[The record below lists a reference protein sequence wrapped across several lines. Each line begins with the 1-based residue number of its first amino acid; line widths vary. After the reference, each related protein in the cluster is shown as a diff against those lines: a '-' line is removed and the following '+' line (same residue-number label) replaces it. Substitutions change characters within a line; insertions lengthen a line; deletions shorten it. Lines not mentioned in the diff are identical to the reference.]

1 MQRKLIVVVVGLKK
15 WNRTFGL
22 EPIPSVK
29 TGLPFKTFQHFR
41 KFLTGTSGAR
51 GRPINLKIN
60 QIAFRVNR
68 VRPIRFESLESV
80 KGQDTE
86 IRIGAMIAQCTM
98 HRS

>member
-1 MQRKLIVVVVGLKK
+1 MLLKYCEVNGHAK
-15 WNRTFGL
+15 KAYRCCCGFEEMEISHWNEWG
-22 EPIPSVK
+22 
-29 TGLPFKTFQHFR
+29 Q
-41 KFLTGTSGAR
+41 GTR
-51 GRPINLKIN
+51 HGRPINLKIN

-86 IRIGAMIAQCTM
+86 IRIGAMIAQYTM